1 MIPIIYES
9 TETAFTTNGLGRLR
23 DCISAVCV
31 EERNGVFETDIEY
44 PVGGANYDLIQIG
57 RIIGVTHDETG
68 AVEPFDIV
76 SMERPINGVVT
87 VHCVH
92 ISYRLTG
99 ITTWAK
105 NINSLA
111 AALDVFN
118 NISGNPFTFS
128 ADFTSG
134 AYMAAFDGVPRTVR
148 QLMGGVEGSI
158 LDAYGGEWEFTRYN
172 AILHRSRGQMRD
184 FAIRYGVNMLDYD
197 ESIDYEG
204 AYNSCVPYWTG
215 TNDKGAAVVVRGS
228 RVDSGQ
234 MLPNGRRVVAPLDLS
249 EKFEEKPTAAQLQT
263 MAASVMN
270 ARRPYLPAQNIK
282 VDFLRLQDFAGYE
295 DFAALL
301 QCNLCD
307 TINVVFPAYEMQ
319 APFKIVKTTWDI
331 LDGKYTEMELGQ
343 LSTTLSEALG
353 ITGGGTFT
361 ETAGGTVTDVMV
373 NGASVVDSDGIAM
386 VTDAAGNMNLNGS
399 LYFSNAK
406 NIYFKDTGGTYRA
419 VLSMSNANNTVLGY
433 GGYYASQGGTNIY
446 GNNVRI
452 FSRNAIQFDQPL
464 AGLFKVTDVSKS
476 VTGIAAHSYQAGIS
490 FSMTAQSGYNAVGV
504 VGWSSTNYRI
514 YPFRVEVTSN
524 TNITASLSNATA
536 AASADFTMHFYVL
549 WLKATSG

>member
-31 EERNGVFETDIEY
+31 EERNGVYQTDIEY

-68 AVEPFDIV
+68 VVEPFDIV

-172 AILHRSRGQMRD
+172 AILHKSRGQMRD

-215 TNDKGAAVVVRGS
+215 TDDKGANVVVRGS

-234 MLPNGRRVVAPLDLS
+234 LLPNGRRVVVPLDLS

-270 ARRPYLPAQNIK
+270 ARRPYLPSQNIK
-282 VDFLRLQDFAGYE
+282 VDFIRLQDFAGYE

-307 TINVVFPAYEMQ
+307 TINVVFPAYETQ

-361 ETAGGTVTDVMV
+361 ETAGGTITDVMM

-386 VTDAAGNMNLNGS
+386 VTDAAGNMTIDGS
-399 LYFSNAK
+399 LYFGNEK

-419 VLSMSNANNTVLGY
+419 VLAMSNANNTVLGY
-433 GGYYASQGGTNIY
+433 GGYYASQGSTNIY

-464 AGLFKVTDVSKS
+464 AELVRMTEYQFGTPAMNAHTYESTTSATLPAQ
-476 VTGIAAHSYQAGIS
+476 TGYIPVGI
-490 FSMTAQSGYNAVGV
+490 
-504 VGWSSTNYRI
+504 VGWRVGNYHVNAFNLRLNGRTI
-514 YPFRVEVTSN
+514 YGGFSN
-524 TNITASLSNATA
+524 PYNSNV
-536 AASADFTMHFYVL
+536 AASTCTVNVL
-549 WLKATSG
+549 WLKATEA

>member
-31 EERNGVFETDIEY
+31 EERNGVYETNIEY
-44 PVGGANYDLIQIG
+44 PVGGANYELLQIG

-68 AVEPFDIV
+68 VVEPFDIV

-111 AALDVFN
+111 AALGVFN
-118 NISGNPFTFS
+118 GISGNPFSFS

-158 LDAYGGEWEFTRYN
+158 LDAYGGEWEFSRYN
-172 AILHRSRGQMRD
+172 AILHRSRGQTRD

-204 AYNSCVPYWTG
+204 AYNSCVPFWTG
-215 TNDKGAAVVVRGS
+215 TDDKGASVVVRGS

-282 VDFLRLQDFAGYE
+282 VDFIRLQDFAGYE

-307 TINVVFPAYEMQ
+307 TINVVFPAYETQ

-361 ETAGGTVTDVMV
+361 ETAGGGVSDVMM
-373 NGASVVDSDGIAM
+373 NGASVVDPDGIAM
-386 VTDAAGNMNLNGS
+386 VTDANGNLELDGT
-399 LYFSNAK
+399 LTLQNAK
-406 NIYFKDTGGTYRA
+406 NILAKDTGNTERA
-419 VLSMSNANNTVLGY
+419 ILSMSGNNNTVLGY
-433 GGYYASQGGTNIY
+433 GGYAANQGGTNIY
-446 GNNVRI
+446 GDIIRLY
-452 FSRNAIQFDQPL
+452 SHNAIVTNQPIAELVKLTEYQFSTPAMNAHTYEATTSATLPAQ
-464 AGLFKVTDVSKS
+464 
-476 VTGIAAHSYQAGIS
+476 TGYIPVGI
-490 FSMTAQSGYNAVGV
+490 
-504 VGWSSTNYRI
+504 VGWRVGNYHVNAFNLRLNGRTI
-514 YPFRVEVTSN
+514 YGGFSN
-524 TNITASLSNATA
+524 PYNSNV
-536 AASADFTMHFYVL
+536 AASTCTVNVL
-549 WLKATSG
+549 WLKATEA

>member
-31 EERNGVFETDIEY
+31 EERNGVYETDIEY
-44 PVGGANYDLIQIG
+44 PVGGANYELIKIG
-57 RIIGVTHDETG
+57 RIIGVTHDDTG
-68 AVEPFDIV
+68 TVEPFDIV
-76 SMERPINGVVT
+76 SMDRPINGVVT

-118 NISGNPFTFS
+118 GISGNPFSFS

-134 AYMAAFDGVPRTVR
+134 AYMAAFDGIPRTVR
-148 QLMGGVEGSI
+148 KLMGGVEGSI
-158 LDAYGGEWEFTRYN
+158 LDAYGGEWEFSRYN

-215 TNDKGAAVVVRGS
+215 TDDKGASVVVRGS

-282 VDFLRLQDFAGYE
+282 VDFIRLQDFAGYE

-307 TINVVFPAYEMQ
+307 TINVVFPAYETQ

-343 LSTTLSEALG
+343 LSTTLPEALG

-361 ETAGGTVTDVMV
+361 ETAGGGVSDVMV

-386 VTDAAGNMNLNGS
+386 VTDAAGNLELNGE
-399 LYFSNAK
+399 LTLQNAK
-406 NIYFKDTGGTYRA
+406 NILMKDTGGTERA
-419 VLSMSNANNTVLGY
+419 VLSMSPNNNAVLGY
-433 GGYYASQGGTNIY
+433 GGYAANQGGTNIY
-446 GNNVRI
+446 GDIIRLYSN
-452 FSRNAIQFDQPL
+452 NAIATNRPF
-464 AGLFKVTDVSKS
+464 AGLVKLTEYQFSTPAMNAHTYESTVSATLPAQ
-476 VTGIAAHSYQAGIS
+476 TGYIPVGI
-490 FSMTAQSGYNAVGV
+490 
-504 VGWSSTNYRI
+504 VGWRVGNYHVNAFNLRLNGRTI
-514 YPFRVEVTSN
+514 YGGFSN
-524 TNITASLSNATA
+524 PYNSNV
-536 AASADFTMHFYVL
+536 AASTCTVNVL
-549 WLKATSG
+549 WLKATEA

>member
-31 EERNGVFETDIEY
+31 EERNGVYETDIEY
-44 PVGGANYDLIQIG
+44 PVGGANYELIKIG
-57 RIIGVTHDETG
+57 RIIGVTHDDTG
-68 AVEPFDIV
+68 TVEPFDIV
-76 SMERPINGVVT
+76 SMDRPINGVVT

-111 AALDVFN
+111 AALGVFN

-134 AYMAAFDGVPRTVR
+134 AYMAAFDGIPRTVR

-158 LDAYGGEWEFTRYN
+158 LDAYGGEWEFSGYH

-204 AYNSCVPYWTG
+204 AYNSCVPYWAG
-215 TNDKGAAVVVRGS
+215 TDDKGASVVVRGS

-282 VDFLRLQDFAGYE
+282 VDFIRLQDFTGYE

-307 TINVVFPAYEMQ
+307 TINVVFPAYETQ

-361 ETAGGTVTDVMV
+361 ET
-373 NGASVVDSDGIAM
+373 NGPTEAAEYIIETGD
-386 VTDAAGNMNLNGS
+386 AGNFHYTKYNTGRVVAIGYVTFSSLTFTASNGHYRS
-399 LYFSNAK
+399 VSNAFTIPSGIFSAAPQHTFAWIQGA
-406 NIYFKDTGGTYRA
+406 NTVYFAATIGGATATGG
-419 VLSMSNANNTVLGY
+419 NCE
-433 GGYYASQGGTNIY
+433 IW
-446 GNNVRI
+446 
-452 FSRNAIQFDQPL
+452 
-464 AGLFKVTDVSKS
+464 KS
-476 VTGIAAHSYQAGIS
+476 T
-490 FSMTAQSGYNAVGV
+490 SG
-504 VGWSSTNYRI
+504 
-514 YPFRVEVTSN
+514 
-524 TNITASLSNATA
+524 NATNV
-536 AASADFTMHFYVL
+536 SVHMRLEYTP
-549 WLKATSG
+549 

>member
-9 TETAFTTNGLGRLR
+9 TETEFTTNGLGRLR

-31 EERNGVFETDIEY
+31 EERNGVYQTDIEY

-57 RIIGVTHDETG
+57 RIVGVTHDETG
-68 AVEPFDIV
+68 TVEPFDIV

-172 AILHRSRGQMRD
+172 AILHKSRGQMRD

-204 AYNSCVPYWTG
+204 AYNSCVPFWTG
-215 TNDKGAAVVVRGS
+215 TDDKGASVVVRGS

-234 MLPNGRRVVAPLDLS
+234 LLPNGRRVVVPLDLT

-282 VDFLRLQDFAGYE
+282 VDFIRLQDFAGYE

-307 TINVVFPAYEMQ
+307 TINVVFPAYETQ

-343 LSTTLSEALG
+343 LSATLSEALG

-386 VTDAAGNMNLNGS
+386 VTDTDGNLKLNGTITAGDHNS
-399 LYFSNAK
+399 P
-406 NIYFKDTGGTYRA
+406 IGTVKDGTRVSGAGSVGTSYSDVATVALSKGTWHVDAFNSFNGGTAGKRSILLTTTAGATYDA
-419 VLSMSNANNTVLGY
+419 AEGSGSAYANANTQIVVRSSLTVYVTASAGVTVHLRAKSSAQVDSPY
-433 GGYYASQGGTNIY
+433 G
-446 GNNVRI
+446 
-452 FSRNAIQFDQPL
+452 
-464 AGLFKVTDVSKS
+464 
-476 VTGIAAHSYQAGIS
+476 
-490 FSMTAQSGYNAVGV
+490 
-504 VGWSSTNYRI
+504 
-514 YPFRVEVTSN
+514 
-524 TNITASLSNATA
+524 NITAVRIA
-536 AASADFTMHFYVL
+536 
-549 WLKATSG
+549 